1 MELSSSTNAVCFS
14 VVVVAIMAYAWRFFD
29 WVWLRP
35 KAMEKYLRGQGLN
48 GNSYRSAKTHGNN
61 FFTWMGPLPMVHIT
75 EPTLIREILANNYLF
90 QKARGGNPLIMLIAR
105 GLADAD
111 T

>member
-14 VVVVAIMAYAWRFFD
+14 VVVVAILAYAWRFFD

-48 GNSYRSAKTHGNN
+48 GNSYRFLYGDVKEMRHMETIAKSKPIKLTDNILPRVMPFVYASAKTHGS
-61 FFTWMGPLPMVHIT
+61 
-75 EPTLIREILANNYLF
+75 Y
-90 QKARGGNPLIMLIAR
+90 
-105 GLADAD
+105 
-111 T
+111 